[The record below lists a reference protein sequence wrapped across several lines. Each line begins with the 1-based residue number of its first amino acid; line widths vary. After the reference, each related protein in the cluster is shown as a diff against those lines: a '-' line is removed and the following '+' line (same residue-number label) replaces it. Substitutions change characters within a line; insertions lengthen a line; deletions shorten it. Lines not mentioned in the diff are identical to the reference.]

1 MNEVVLEIQ
10 GRIPSKKN
18 SLRRMKFGKKV
29 VTIASKEYI
38 DWERTA
44 TILFAALVSGR
55 GLPLPFQRVSVDIAI
70 TFPDRRRTDSSNKV
84 EGIMDA
90 LVKARVIED
99 DNWTVV
105 PDLRVRGVGHD
116 KDRAGAR
123 ITIREVA

>member
-1 MNEVVLEIQ
+1 MNEVVLEIK

-55 GLPLPFQRVSVDIAI
+55 GLPLPFQRVSVDVAI
-70 TFPDRRRTDSSNKV
+70 TFPDRRRTDMSNKI
-84 EGIMDA
+84 EGLMDS
-90 LVKARVIED
+90 LVKAGVIED
-99 DNWTVV
+99 DNWTIV
-105 PDLRVRGVGHD
+105 PDLRVRAVGYD
-116 KDRAGAR
+116 KDHAGAR
-123 ITIREVA
+123 ITIKEVE

>member
-1 MNEVVLEIQ
+1 MSDVVLEIK

-44 TILFAALVSGR
+44 VVLFAALVSGR
-55 GLPLPFQRVSVDIAI
+55 GLPLPFKRVSVDVAI
-70 TFPDRRRTDSSNKV
+70 TFPDRRRTDMSNKI
-84 EGIMDA
+84 EGLMDS
-90 LVKARVIED
+90 LVKAGVIED

-105 PDLRVRGVGHD
+105 PDLRVRALGHD
-116 KDRAGAR
+116 PVRAGAR
-123 ITIREVA
+123 ITIKEVE